1 MKMLK
6 DPHATLDY
14 SVEWSQWLDGD
25 TIITSSWTVTTGL
38 NNTSESTTTT
48 KATVWLSGGSIGGVY
63 SAVNTITTASG
74 RTDERTI
81 TISVV
86 NK

>member
-6 DPHATLDY
+6 DPQATLDY

-25 TIITSSWTVTTGL
+25 TISTSSWTVTTGL

-63 SAVNTITTASG
+63 SAVNTITTATG

>member
-6 DPHATLDY
+6 DPQATLDY

-25 TIITSSWTVTTGL
+25 TISTSSWTVTTGI

>member
-6 DPHATLDY
+6 DPQATLDY

-25 TIITSSWTVTTGL
+25 TISTSSWTVTTGL

-63 SAVNTITTASG
+63 SAVNTITTATG

-81 TISVV
+81 TITVV

>member
-6 DPHATLDY
+6 DPQATLDY

-25 TIITSSWTVTTGL
+25 TISTSSWTVTTGL

-63 SAVNTITTASG
+63 SAVNTITTATG

-81 TISVV
+81 TICVV